1 MSSTYAEPLDRLD
14 GVLDELASISPEFRS
29 TSERQEFLLRVARVK
44 ARVAAEELRVLAA
57 SDDIAG
63 ETGDRSTATWL
74 AHQTREAHGTV
85 RRHAALASSL
95 GSRWAQ
101 TADALGEGDLNLAQA
116 RVIVEA
122 LDALPEDLGD
132 DLVVKAEAYL
142 VEQAGSFGPR
152 ELRHLGRGVLEHLAP
167 EIADEA
173 EYQRLV
179 AEETRAQAAT
189 RLELRPRGDGSTD
202 LHARVPDHVANRLRT
217 YLDAYTSP
225 RRTPL
230 GEVDELPVARRR
242 GEAFVAFLEN
252 LPDTGLPV
260 HGGTT
265 TWVMVTLDL
274 DTLLTGIGVATTSTG
289 DRVTAE
295 QARRLACQAR
305 IIPVVLGRKGEV
317 LDLGRSARLFSP
329 AQRKA
334 LAIRDQRVHHRRV
347 QRPRRLVRSPPRQ
360 AALVPG
366 RAYRPRR
373 RQAPLLVP
381 PPPRPRPRLGDPP
394 PRQRHHELPSA
405 DVREEITS
413 DLKRSPE
420 LRLGRLGGGTSES
433 GRRRASRLRA
443 DDGTNGSGRA

>member
-1 MSSTYAEPLDRLD
+1 MP
-14 GVLDELASISPEFRS
+14 DE
-29 TSERQEFLLRVARVK
+29 
-44 ARVAAEELRVLAA
+44 
-57 SDDIAG
+57 
-63 ETGDRSTATWL
+63 
-74 AHQTREAHGTV
+74 
-85 RRHAALASSL
+85 
-95 GSRWAQ
+95 
-101 TADALGEGDLNLAQA
+101 
-116 RVIVEA
+116 
-122 LDALPEDLGD
+122 LGD

-142 VEQAGSFGPR
+142 VEQAAVFGPR

-167 EIADEA
+167 EVADEA
-173 EYQRLV
+173 EYQRLL

-189 RLELRPRGDGSTD
+189 RLSFRPRGDGSTD

-230 GEVDELPVARRR
+230 GEVDQLPVARRR

-265 TWVMVTLDL
+265 TSVMVTLDL

-334 LAIRDQRVHHRRV
+334 MAIRDTRVHHRGLLD
-347 QRPRRLVRSPPRQ
+347 PRRLVRGPPLET
-360 AALVPG
+360 ALG
-366 RAYRPRR
+366 QRR
-373 RQAPLLVP
+373 K
-381 PPPRPRPRLGDPP
+381 D
-394 PRQRHHELPSA
+394 
-405 DVREEITS
+405 
-413 DLKRSPE
+413 
-420 LRLGRLGGGTSES
+420 
-433 GRRRASRLRA
+433 
-443 DDGTNGSGRA
+443 

>member
-1 MSSTYAEPLDRLD
+1 MLCAY
-14 GVLDELASISPEFRS
+14 
-29 TSERQEFLLRVARVK
+29 
-44 ARVAAEELRVLAA
+44 
-57 SDDIAG
+57 
-63 ETGDRSTATWL
+63 GD
-74 AHQTREAHGTV
+74 V
-85 RRHAALASSL
+85 
-95 GSRWAQ
+95 
-101 TADALGEGDLNLAQA
+101 NVAQA

-142 VEQAGSFGPR
+142 VEQAAVFGPR

-167 EIADEA
+167 EVADEA
-173 EYQRLV
+173 EYQRLL

-189 RLELRPRGDGSTD
+189 RLSFTPRGDGSTD

-230 GEVDELPVARRR
+230 GEVDQLPVARRR

-252 LPDTGLPV
+252 LPDTGLPT

-265 TWVMVTLDL
+265 TSVMVTLDL
-274 DTLLTGIGVATTSTG
+274 DTLLTGLGVATTTTG
-289 DRVTAE
+289 DRITAE

-334 LAIRDQRVHHRRV
+334 MAIRDRECTTDGCSIPAAWCEAHHW
-347 QRPRRLVRSPPRQ
+347 RQ
-360 AALVPG
+360 PWVSG
-366 RAYRPRR
+366 GQDRPRR
-373 RQAPLLVP
+373 RQAALLVP
-381 PPPRPRPRLGDPP
+381 PPPRPRPRLAGPP
-394 PRQRHHELPSA
+394 PPQRQHDLPPPDVSVRSGPTLSNHPPHEEAHQGQEDQEEDRDRGGADTKHGHTLGPVRPACRHGSATSTNSTTPSSGSC
-405 DVREEITS
+405 TS
-413 DLKRSPE
+413 RRKSVVLRDTATRS
-420 LRLGRLGGGTSES
+420 
-433 GRRRASRLRA
+433 
-443 DDGTNGSGRA
+443 